1 MSLVA
6 KESATRPFD
15 GVWQELERRHAW
27 RIQVVENDNPA
38 PAVSLLPFCWS
49 DYDNRQAAAF
59 RERFRLPEVVAGA
72 RDDWEALLRLRHWT
86 FVNMV
91 NDTEASLPFV
101 QPLSALDPCA
111 LVIASQAGGTFWC
124 SYFSMVLVAAAT
136 SMGLATRK
144 LSIDCEHT
152 SDEAGCHHGVV
163 DAWVNR
169 FRKWVM
175 LDPNYDHHY
184 ELDGVPLNTEEI
196 CRRWQTHRGAGIQ
209 AVMGPN
215 CRPIARGRRGKP
227 GEPEACACFWHAI
240 ECRNDI
246 FRRDG
251 RGSLYSAVLPVDE
264 ARKRQRW
271 YQGKPPKTFEKPQYS
286 DGSWFVTEET
296 AAAYPDLDAA
306 WMTLRTPHKMP
317 YYCRVAFAT
326 PCAPFF
332 SHYEVRVDGGQP
344 ERVDGLEFPWR
355 LHPGACTIEARTVG
369 VAGWRGAPYRL
380 TVEIAD
386 AAGESPQWP

>member
-1 MSLVA
+1 MSLAA
-6 KESATRPFD
+6 KESEARPFD
-15 GVWQELERRHAW
+15 EVWRELERRHAW
-27 RIQVVENDNPA
+27 RIRVTENANPA
-38 PAVSLLPFCWS
+38 PAVSRLPFCWS
-49 DYDNRQAAAF
+49 DYDNRHATAF
-59 RERFRLPEVVAGA
+59 RERFRLAEVVAGA

-91 NDTEASLPFV
+91 NDTEACLPFV
-101 QPLSALDPCA
+101 EPLSALDPFS
-111 LVIASQAGGTFWC
+111 LVIASQAGGAFWC

-144 LSIDCEHT
+144 LSIDCEHNG
-152 SDEAGCHHGVV
+152 DEPGCHHGVV

-169 FRKWVM
+169 FRKWVH

-184 ELDGVPLNTEEI
+184 ELDGIPLNTEEI
-196 CRRWQTHRGAGIQ
+196 GRRWQTHRGAGIQ
-209 AVMGPN
+209 AVMGPD

-251 RGSLYSAVLPVDE
+251 RGSLYAAVLLVDE

-271 YQGKPPKTFEKPQYS
+271 YQGKPPRTSEKSQYS
-286 DGSWFVTEET
+286 DGTWIVTEDP

-306 WMTLRTPHKMP
+306 WMTLRQPHKMP
-317 YYCRVAFAT
+317 QYCRVQFAT
-326 PCAPFF
+326 PCAPYF

-344 ERVDGLEFPWR
+344 ERVEGLEYPWR
-355 LHPGACTIEARTVG
+355 LHPGACAIEARTVG

-380 TVEIAD
+380 AIEID
-386 AAGESPQWP
+386 ATAGESPQWP